1 MKKTFVVIGL
11 GRFGSAVAIELCKL
25 GHEVLAID
33 TNESVVQSIAD
44 RVTYAAA
51 GNATDPAVL
60 KALGVRNYDYAIV
73 AVTQDVGMS
82 ALITLSLKEMGIP
95 KVVCK
100 AKDATHKR
108 VLERIGADRVII
120 PEQESGVKLAQ
131 GLARSNILNFIEL
144 SEDYSIVEVEPPA
157 DWCGKTLLELDVR
170 ARYQV
175 TVIAVHQD
183 GSEKMTVA
191 PGANYVFQPG
201 ETAVVLGRY
210 EDINRLNER

>member
-11 GRFGSAVAIELCKL
+11 GRFGSAVAKELYKQ

-33 TNESVVQSIAD
+33 TSESRVQAVAD
-44 RVTYAAA
+44 QVTHAAA
-51 GNATDPAVL
+51 GDAADPAVL
-60 KALGVRNYDYAIV
+60 KALGVRNYDCAIV
-73 AVTQDVGMS
+73 AITQDVGVS
-82 ALITLSLKEMGIP
+82 ALITLSLEEMGIP

-100 AKDATHKR
+100 ARDATHKR

-144 SEDYSIVEVEPPA
+144 SEDYGIVEVEPPA
-157 DWCGKTLLELDVR
+157 DWCGKTLLELNVR
-170 ARYQV
+170 ARYDV

-183 GSEKMTVA
+183 GAEKLTVA

>member
-1 MKKTFVVIGL
+1 MKTFVVIGL
-11 GRFGSAVAIELCKL
+11 GRFGSAVAMELCKL

-33 TNESVVQSIAD
+33 ASESRVQAVAD
-44 RVTYAAA
+44 FVTHAAA
-51 GNATDPAVL
+51 GDATDPAVL
-60 KALGVRNYDYAIV
+60 KALGVRNYDCAVV
-73 AVTQDVGMS
+73 AMTQDVGES

-100 AKDATHKR
+100 AQNAIHKR
-108 VLERIGADRVII
+108 VLERVGADRVII

-144 SEDYSIVEVEPPA
+144 SEDYGIVEVDLPT
-157 DWCGKTLLELDVR
+157 DWCGKTLLALDVR

-175 TVIAVHQD
+175 TVIAVHQKGD
-183 GSEKMTVA
+183 EKMTVA
-191 PGANYVFQPG
+191 PGANYVFQQG

>member
-144 SEDYSIVEVEPPA
+144 SEDYGIVEVEPPA

-183 GSEKMTVA
+183 GSEKMAVA

>member
-11 GRFGSAVAIELCKL
+11 GRFGSAVAMELYKQ

-33 TNESVVQSIAD
+33 TSENRVQAIAD
-44 RVTYAAA
+44 YVTHAAA
-51 GNATDPAVL
+51 GDAADPAVL

-73 AVTQDVGMS
+73 AVTQDVGVS

-100 AKDATHKR
+100 ARDATHKR

-144 SEDYSIVEVEPPA
+144 SEDYGIVEVELPA
-157 DWCGKTLLELDVR
+157 DWCGKTLLELNVR
-170 ARYQV
+170 ARYDV

-183 GSEKMTVA
+183 GAEKLAVA

>member
-11 GRFGSAVAIELCKL
+11 GRFGTAVAAELCNQ

-33 TNESVVQSIAD
+33 VNENVVQAVAD
-44 RVTYAAA
+44 RVTHAAA
-51 GNATDPAVL
+51 GDATDPAVL
-60 KALGVRNYDYAIV
+60 KALGVRNYDCAIV
-73 AVTQDVGMS
+73 ASAKDVGES
-82 ALITLSLKEMGIP
+82 ALITLSLKDLGIP

-131 GLARSNILNFIEL
+131 GLSRSNVLNFIEL
-144 SEDYSIVEVEPPA
+144 SEDYGIVEVEPPA
-157 DWCGKTLLELDVR
+157 DWCGKTLLELNVR
-170 ARYQV
+170 AKYDV
-175 TVIAVHQD
+175 TVIATHQK
-183 GSEKMTVA
+183 GVEELTVA
-191 PGANYVFQPG
+191 PGASHVFQPG

>member
-1 MKKTFVVIGL
+1 M
-11 GRFGSAVAIELCKL
+11 
-25 GHEVLAID
+25 
-33 TNESVVQSIAD
+33 
-44 RVTYAAA
+44 
-51 GNATDPAVL
+51 
-60 KALGVRNYDYAIV
+60 RNYDYAIV
-73 AVTQDVGMS
+73 AVTQDVGVS

-100 AKDATHKR
+100 ARDATHKR

-144 SEDYSIVEVEPPA
+144 SEDYGIVEVELPA
-157 DWCGKTLLELDVR
+157 DWCGKTLLELNVR
-170 ARYQV
+170 ARYDV

-183 GSEKMTVA
+183 GAEKLAVA

>member
-1 MKKTFVVIGL
+1 MKTFVVIGL
-11 GRFGSAVAIELCKL
+11 GRFGTAVAVELCKL

-33 TNESVVQSIAD
+33 TNETIIQAIAD
-44 RVTYAAA
+44 KVTHAAA
-51 GNATDPAVL
+51 GDAADPAVL
-60 KALGVRNYDYAIV
+60 KALGVRNYDCAIV
-73 AVTQDVGMS
+73 AAAQDVGES
-82 ALITLSLKEMGIP
+82 ALITLSLKELGVP

-131 GLARSNILNFIEL
+131 GLARSNVLNFIEL
-144 SEDYSIVEVEPPA
+144 SEDYGIVEVDPPES
-157 DWCGKTLLELDVR
+157 WCGKTLLELNVR
-170 ARYQV
+170 ARYDV
-175 TVIAVHQD
+175 TVIAVHRK
-183 GSEKMTVA
+183 GEEELTVA

-201 ETAVVLGRY
+201 ESAVVLGRY

>member
-1 MKKTFVVIGL
+1 MKTFVVIGL
-11 GRFGSAVAIELCKL
+11 GRFGTAVAVELCKL

-33 TNESVVQSIAD
+33 INENIIQAIAD
-44 RVTYAAA
+44 KVTHAAA
-51 GNATDPAVL
+51 GDAADPAVL
-60 KALGVRNYDYAIV
+60 KALGVRNYDCAIV
-73 AVTQDVGMS
+73 AAAQDVGES
-82 ALITLSLKEMGIP
+82 ALITLSLKELGVP

-120 PEQESGVKLAQ
+120 PEQETGVKLAQ
-131 GLARSNILNFIEL
+131 GLARSNVLNFIEL
-144 SEDYSIVEVEPPA
+144 SEDYGIVEVDPPEA
-157 DWCGKTLLELDVR
+157 WCGKTLLELNVR
-170 ARYQV
+170 ARYDV
-175 TVIAVHQD
+175 TVIAVHRK
-183 GSEKMTVA
+183 GEEELTVA

>member
-1 MKKTFVVIGL
+1 MKTFVVIGL
-11 GRFGSAVAIELCKL
+11 GRFGTAVAVELCKQ

-33 TNESVVQSIAD
+33 RSEAIVQAIAD
-44 RVTYAAA
+44 KVTHAAA
-51 GNATDPAVL
+51 GDAADPAVL
-60 KALGVRNYDYAIV
+60 KALGVRNYDCAIV
-73 AVTQDVGMS
+73 AAAQDVGES
-82 ALITLSLKEMGIP
+82 ALVTLSLKDLGVP

-108 VLERIGADRVII
+108 VLERLGADRVII

-144 SEDYSIVEVEPPA
+144 SEDYGIVEVEAPA
-157 DWCGKTLLELDVR
+157 DWCGKTLLELNVR
-170 ARYQV
+170 ARYDV
-175 TVIAVHQD
+175 TVIAVHQ
-183 GSEKMTVA
+183 GGAEELVVA

>member
-11 GRFGSAVAIELCKL
+11 GRFGSAVAMELYEQ

-33 TNESVVQSIAD
+33 TSESSVQSIAD
-44 RVTYAAA
+44 HVTYAAA

-60 KALGVRNYDYAIV
+60 KALGVRNYDCAVVAI
-73 AVTQDVGMS
+73 AQDVGVS

-131 GLARSNILNFIEL
+131 GLARSNVLNFIEL
-144 SEDYSIVEVEPPA
+144 SEDYGIVEVELPA
-157 DWCGKTLLELDVR
+157 DWCGKTLLELNVR
-170 ARYQV
+170 ARYDV
-175 TVIAVHQD
+175 TVIAVHRN
-183 GSEKMTVA
+183 GEEELAVA
-191 PGANYVFQPG
+191 PGASYVFQQG